1 MNSAQYECEGHIVSF
16 LVEDNQVI
24 VKQIYE
30 AQQTVSTHEFKL
42 DKDKAIIYE
51 EKLVQLGYD
60 KVS

>member
-1 MNSAQYECEGHIVSF
+1 MNSAQYEHEGHTVVF

-30 AQQTVSTHEFKL
+30 AQQTVSTHELKL
-42 DKDKAIIYE
+42 DKDKAIKYE
-51 EKLVQLGYD
+51 EELIQLGYD

>member
-1 MNSAQYECEGHIVSF
+1 MNSAQYECEGHIVVF

-30 AQQTVSTHEFKL
+30 AQQTVSTHELKL
-42 DKDKAIIYE
+42 DKDKAIKYE
-51 EKLVQLGYD
+51 EELVQLGYD